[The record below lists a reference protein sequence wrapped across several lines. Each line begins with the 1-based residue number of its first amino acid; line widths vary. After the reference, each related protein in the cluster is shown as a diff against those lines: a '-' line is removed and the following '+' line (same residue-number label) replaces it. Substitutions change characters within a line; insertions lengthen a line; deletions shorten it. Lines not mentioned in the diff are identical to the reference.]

1 MNKNVNGAELLANY
15 NHPDASVVVK
25 FQDADI
31 RVKYALSFDEV
42 LSFVSATADS
52 CFTTDGDY
60 VPQAKK
66 FAFMA
71 NIIDYYTDVQMPD
84 NLNDRYALAVLSGL
98 YDVVVNEIDDRQ
110 LDSLYDSVERLVEN
124 TLANN
129 VGSVRDEI
137 ATAAATLKTIS
148 QTFNQMLNEVSS
160 DTMQNV
166 IDALNNNIADR
177 HQLIAAYQAAQN
189 LAGKDQS
196 GSIRSEE

>member
-25 FQDADI
+25 FQDVDI
-31 RVKYALSFDEV
+31 TVKYALSFDEV

-60 VPQAKK
+60 IPQVKK
-66 FAFMA
+66 FVFMA

-110 LDSLYDSVERLVEN
+110 LDSLRDSVERLIDSILTNNAN
-124 TLANN
+124 TARNELSKAVASLNSI
-129 VGSVRDEI
+129 VQV
-137 ATAAATLKTIS
+137 
-148 QTFNQMLNEVSS
+148 FNQTAKDMSPA
-160 DTMQNV
+160 TMQNV
-166 IDALNNNIADR
+166 IDALNDNTADR
-177 HQLIAAYQAAQN
+177 QQLIAAYQAALTLKN
-189 LAGKDQS
+189 ESNKEGIDT
-196 GSIRSEE
+196 GE

>member
-31 RVKYALSFDEV
+31 MVKYALSFDEV
-42 LSFVSATADS
+42 LSFVSATVDS
-52 CFTTDGDY
+52 CFTTDGGY

-110 LDSLYDSVERLVEN
+110 LDSLHDSVERLIDN
-124 TLANN
+124 ILTNNAN
-129 VGSVRDEI
+129 I
-137 ATAAATLKTIS
+137 ARNELSKAVASLNSIV
-148 QTFNQMLNEVSS
+148 QIFNQTANDMSPA
-160 DTMQNV
+160 TMQNV
-166 IDALNNNIADR
+166 IDALNDNTADR
-177 HQLIAAYQAAQN
+177 QQLIAAYQAALTLN
-189 LAGKDQS
+189 KESNKEGIDT
-196 GSIRSEE
+196 GE